1 MQGLH
6 RPSEREVIAFVDP
19 ALHRQQREPLDRRG
33 MLNAEQAELADATDA
48 GLLLDPQWEQREPSE
63 SAWVTLRDFEARVDE
78 LARAHDDAELRRR
91 EARDAENDVRIARDE
106 TNAARRHAARMER
119 SVDDGLREADKQ
131 LESIERS
138 RAWHVAQRL
147 MRLRQQVV
155 PGAPREDRGR
165 IARVQ
170 APLEEVRRA
179 VESSAE
185 VANRSAGEGRDR
197 VEQLPGGFPL
207 RHSGPPPAPRSPDR
221 AKVAVIAWDV
231 GHNPLGRAHC
241 LAEILARRFD
251 VEIWGTQFERY
262 GDRIW
267 APLEKPE
274 IAIHSFDGRSF
285 PQHLS
290 AMEAVAERID
300 ADAVWISKPRF
311 PSLGLGVLA
320 KQFRDRPLVLDVDD
334 HELSFFD
341 VDDGL
346 GLDELRKLSAND
358 LALPFERAWTRA
370 CEQVIT
376 SFDYRTVSNV
386 ALEERYGGMI
396 VPHARDEQRFDPARY
411 DRDAVRRE
419 LGVGPY
425 DHLLLFGG
433 TPRAHKGVIEVLE
446 ALERLGDDR
455 YKLALFG
462 VGELAKLGSRARQLE
477 RWVLPLPYRPFGDL
491 APLVGAA
498 DLSCVLQDP
507 THPVARYQMPA
518 KIVDAL
524 AMGVPCLVTA
534 TPPVQPLVDAGVV
547 HVHDPAEPLHERI
560 ASIFAD
566 PDDARDRAR
575 KGRALFLAEY
585 SCEAV
590 SERVAPWFEQLVQ
603 DPGVLPN
610 DVDALVKAPR
620 SLLAARTRTKDRVD
634 DDPGVPARVPG
645 SRRWRAAPDEQYD
658 LVVFWKQNDTS
669 IYGRRQDMFLKY
681 LQRTGRFGRIVHFD
695 SPISPGTLT
704 RTYLASTGRADQ
716 RRLVVRQTLN
726 RLAHRRDDD
735 NLIHR
740 TFLYGAK
747 RGSQTFLRSRSEY
760 PEYVKAVL
768 AKHGVGNRLTVFWV
782 YPTND
787 HLPGLLDAL
796 SPDLVVADVVD
807 DNSTWHRPGSH
818 QHGVIERNYRD
829 IVSRSDVVLA
839 NCAPVAERM
848 GEFTADVHLV
858 PNGCETPE
866 PGPRGPRPSEL
877 RGLVGPV
884 IGYVGN
890 LSDRID
896 IELLDDLAR
905 ARTDWHFV
913 FVGSAH
919 LDQSILRLD
928 RHPNV
933 HFVGV
938 KPYEEAKRFI
948 RYFDVALIP
957 HLDNEMTRSMN
968 PLKAFVYCAE
978 GVPVVS
984 TPIANMYELGDLITV
999 AKGVDGFL
1007 DAIEDV
1013 LAGERQEVDV
1023 DALAPHTWERRVE
1036 QVITLIDEA
1045 AGVGETR

>member
-1 MQGLH
+1 
-6 RPSEREVIAFVDP
+6 
-19 ALHRQQREPLDRRG
+19 
-33 MLNAEQAELADATDA
+33 
-48 GLLLDPQWEQREPSE
+48 
-63 SAWVTLRDFEARVDE
+63 
-78 LARAHDDAELRRR
+78 
-91 EARDAENDVRIARDE
+91 
-106 TNAARRHAARMER
+106 
-119 SVDDGLREADKQ
+119 
-131 LESIERS
+131 
-138 RAWHVAQRL
+138 
-147 MRLRQQVV
+147 
-155 PGAPREDRGR
+155 
-165 IARVQ
+165 
-170 APLEEVRRA
+170 
-179 VESSAE
+179 
-185 VANRSAGEGRDR
+185 
-197 VEQLPGGFPL
+197 
-207 RHSGPPPAPRSPDR
+207 
-221 AKVAVIAWDV
+221 
-231 GHNPLGRAHC
+231 
-241 LAEILARRFD
+241 
-251 VEIWGTQFERY
+251 
-262 GDRIW
+262 
-267 APLEKPE
+267 
-274 IAIHSFDGRSF
+274 
-285 PQHLS
+285 
-290 AMEAVAERID
+290 MEAVAERID
-300 ADAVWISKPRF
+300 ADAIWISKPRF

-320 KQFRDRPLVLDVDD
+320 KQFHDRPLVLDVDD

-346 GLDELRKLSAND
+346 DLDELRKLSGND

-376 SFDYRTVSNV
+376 DFEHRTVSNV
-386 ALEERYGGMI
+386 ALQERYGGMI

-446 ALERLGDDR
+446 ALDRLGDDR

-462 VGELAKLGSRARQLE
+462 IGELAKLGSRVRHLE
-477 RWVLPLPYRPFGDL
+477 RWVVPLPYRPFGEL

-534 TPPVQPLVDAGVV
+534 TPPLQPLIDAGVV
-547 HVHDPAEPLHERI
+547 HVHDREEPLHERI

-610 DVDALVKAPR
+610 EVDALVKAPR
-620 SLLAARTRTKDRVD
+620 SLLAVRSRATDRVD
-634 DDPGVPARVPG
+634 DKGVPARVPG

-681 LQRTGRFGRIVHFD
+681 LQRTGRFGKIVHFD
-695 SPISPGTLT
+695 SPISPGTLA
-704 RTYLASTGRADQ
+704 RTYLASTGRVDQ
-716 RRLVVRQTLN
+716 RRLVVRQTLE
-726 RLAHRRDDD
+726 RLAHGRDQD
-735 NLIHR
+735 NVIHR

-747 RGSQTFLRSRSEY
+747 RSSQKLLGTRSAY
-760 PEYVKAVL
+760 PEYVKSVL
-768 AKHGVGNRLTVFWV
+768 AKHGIGNRLTVFWV

-787 HLPGLLDAL
+787 DLPGLLDRL
-796 SPDLVVADVVD
+796 SPDLVLADVVD
-807 DNSTWHRPGSH
+807 DNSTWYRPGTH
-818 QHGVIERNYRD
+818 PHGAKERNYRD
-829 IVSRSDVVLA
+829 VLSRSDVVLA

-848 GEFTADVHLV
+848 SEFTADVHLV
-858 PNGCETPE
+858 PNGCETPD
-866 PGPRGPRPSEL
+866 PGPRGPRPVEL
-877 RGLVGPV
+877 QGLVGPV

-905 ARTDWHFV
+905 ARPNWQFV

-919 LDQSILRLD
+919 LDQTILRLD

-933 HFVGV
+933 HFVG
-938 KPYEEAKRFI
+938 
-948 RYFDVALIP
+948 
-957 HLDNEMTRSMN
+957 
-968 PLKAFVYCAE
+968 
-978 GVPVVS
+978 
-984 TPIANMYELGDLITV
+984 
-999 AKGVDGFL
+999 
-1007 DAIEDV
+1007 
-1013 LAGERQEVDV
+1013 
-1023 DALAPHTWERRVE
+1023 
-1036 QVITLIDEA
+1036 
-1045 AGVGETR
+1045 